1 MRARLVILIAALSC
15 ASLPAPAQV
24 QQQGSRTGWPCGGR
38 VDSSFVRTAE
48 ATGGRVLLFAPTEL
62 SGFTNEMDAS
72 RGHDEI
78 VLRVT
83 GQLTEGQRD
92 FDVPIDSSI
101 ESVYFFVSVQC
112 LHSVAIVPPPG
123 GEFNATAPGVEYH
136 EFAAIRLITIKAP
149 SPGRWRIGVAGS
161 GVYSLIVQA
170 NSSVTLREVSLS
182 QDGKPIVVPTP
193 LGERVHLETALSEAP
208 ANVSFHFVAMDGKP
222 LASFVPSVARTTDG
236 ATTYAADV
244 RLPSSDFR
252 LLVDGVDAKGF
263 AFQRVSPRLF
273 VGDR

>member
-1 MRARLVILIAALSC
+1 
-15 ASLPAPAQV
+15 
-24 QQQGSRTGWPCGGR
+24 
-38 VDSSFVRTAE
+38 VRTAE
-48 ATGGRVLLFAPTEL
+48 ATGGRVLLFAPAEL
-62 SGFTNEMDAS
+62 SGFTNEMNAS

-78 VLRVT
+78 VLRVS

-112 LHSVAIVPPPG
+112 LQSVAIVPPPG
-123 GEFNATAPGVEYH
+123 GAFNATAPGVEYH
-136 EFAAIRLITIKAP
+136 EFVAIRLITITAP
-149 SPGRWRIGVAGS
+149 APGRWRIGVAGS
-161 GVYSLIVQA
+161 GVYSLIVHA
-170 NSSVTLREVSLS
+170 KTSVTLGAISLS

-193 LGERVHLETALSEAP
+193 LGERVQLETALSEAP
-208 ANVSFHFVAMDGKP
+208 ADVSFHFIAMDGKP
-222 LASFVPSVARTTDG
+222 LGSFVASVAGTTDES
-236 ATTYAADV
+236 TTYTADV

-273 VGDR
+273 TGDR